1 MPKAE
6 LQTKPDDSRDLL
18 NQIRGLIEE
27 ARRQA
32 AAAVNVGLTV
42 LYWRIGDRI
51 LREVLGNER
60 ATYGEQIVATLSR
73 QLVSEFG
80 RGFADKNL
88 RRMMQFADMLRGRGR
103 SLAGELQQPVLMD
116 ETAKTCLC
124 FLNPLH
130 NCEHIPRI
138 AKAGLASK
146 RPARL
151 LYVRR

>member
-88 RRMMQFADMLRGRGR
+88 RRMMQGGY
-103 SLAGELQQPVLMD
+103 SLDSGS
-116 ETAKTCLC
+116 
-124 FLNPLH
+124 H
-130 NCEHIPRI
+130 N
-138 AKAGLASK
+138 L
-146 RPARL
+146 
-151 LYVRR
+151 